1 MAEFDLTKSPLVN
14 APALLADARQNRR
27 RREKTADKNMLLNL
41 TGQVIGNVLQGRQ
54 VEKYNKFMNQKSV
67 LDERAVVRSAVDSAQ
82 KIAERARTAAS
93 YTGGKE
99 AFFREELFQLYKA
112 KLDTNLGKDGL
123 NYNQADVD
131 SLAKKMA
138 SESIGD
144 YINAFDSQL
153 EASQNVLSTTGG
165 DRLAYAKSL
174 REASGVD
181 AGVMGRGMR
190 KLTSYF
196 LDEDDR
202 NTDGAVYRSVTS
214 SQIYKA
220 SQEFKETFDKYYTQ
234 TGSALVAD
242 KVTEW
247 ETDPKNKAMLRK
259 TSLKSE
265 LRKIDLGDG
274 FGPVDRIVYTAPD
287 GSFAGFVDL
296 NESMRFGSPET
307 AQGNRGRKMG
317 TDMAAEFIR
326 EALSVADKDTR
337 DDLNDM
343 ITAKKTG
350 NSSIDNAFT
359 KTFGNTLSFYEQ
371 GMLNSYDMSVIPEA
385 RLKSIMARAIAID
398 AREHNNSLR
407 LSKGNEAE
415 GRITDNPILTYM
427 AAVEEYGDVDDI
439 PDEFRVQINRRVQE
453 YVTQDLPAS
462 ASPARVEEA
471 IDFLQNQGGVM
482 GMVRGTDFS
491 DFEIGGMPVLE
502 AMELARAQATV
513 RLQFKNLKL
522 GKKIPENMT
531 FPEYLRTNKDAQA
544 EIEAN
549 LRKTERQERISLQSP
564 LGDAYGIIDS
574 NR

>member
-27 RREKTADKNMLLNL
+27 GREKTADKNMLLNL

-67 LDERAVVRSAVDSAQ
+67 LDERAIVRSAVDNAQ
-82 KIAERARTAAS
+82 RVAERARTAAS

-138 SESIGD
+138 SESIGE

-181 AGVMGRGMR
+181 AGVMGRGLR

-265 LRKIDLGDG
+265 LKKIDLGDG
-274 FGPVDRIVYTAPD
+274 FGPVDRLVYTAPD

-296 NESMRFGSPET
+296 NESMRLGSPET
-307 AQGNRGRKMG
+307 AQGNKGRKMG
-317 TDMAAEFIR
+317 TERAAEFIR

-337 DDLNDM
+337 EDLNGM

-462 ASPARVEEA
+462 ASPARVQEA

-513 RLQFKNLKL
+513 RLQFKNQKDAGQL
-522 GKKIPENMT
+522 PEDMT

-549 LRKTERQERISLQSP
+549 LRKTERQERIALQSP